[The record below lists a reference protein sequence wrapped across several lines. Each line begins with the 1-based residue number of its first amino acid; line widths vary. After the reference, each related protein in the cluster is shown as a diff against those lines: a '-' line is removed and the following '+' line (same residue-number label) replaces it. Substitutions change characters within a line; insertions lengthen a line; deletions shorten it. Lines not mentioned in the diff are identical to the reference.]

1 MILFVDFKKAYEKIK
16 EEILQTIEKVLERQW
31 FIFGEELYQFE
42 EEFSGYIG
50 NKFGI
55 GVNSGS
61 DALLLA
67 IMANN
72 IGKNDEVIT
81 VSHTMTSTVDAIARC
96 RAKPIFVDIK
106 EDTYNI
112 DPNQIEKKITKK
124 TRAILLVHLY
134 GNSVDM
140 APILEIANKYDLL
153 IIEDACQ
160 AHGTEYKSTK
170 VGSLGDIGCFSFY
183 PSKNL
188 GAYGDA
194 GMLVTDNEDL
204 AVKLRQFRN
213 YGQNKKNYHDFI
225 GINSRLDEIQAAILR
240 IKLKYL
246 DQWNDRRR
254 RSAKL
259 YNKFLENVDIITPVE
274 EKFSK
279 HTYHLYVIRSKKR
292 GELMDI
298 LNRNGIQTHIHFPI
312 PVHLSKAYSDYK
324 YTYRL
329 PITKKICDEILSL
342 PMHPWIT
349 EEEILKITDIIKINA
364 KKVID

>member
-16 EEILQTIEKVLERQW
+16 EEIHQTIEKVLERQW
-31 FIFGEELYQFE
+31 FIFGEELNQFE

-72 IGKNDEVIT
+72 IGKGDEVIT

-112 DPNQIEKKITKK
+112 DPCQIENKITKK

-140 APILEIANKYDLL
+140 DPILEIANKYNLL

-160 AHGTEYKSTK
+160 AHGT
-170 VGSLGDIGCFSFY
+170 GIG
-183 PSKNL
+183 
-188 GAYGDA
+188 
-194 GMLVTDNEDL
+194 
-204 AVKLRQFRN
+204 
-213 YGQNKKNYHDFI
+213 
-225 GINSRLDEIQAAILR
+225 
-240 IKLKYL
+240 
-246 DQWNDRRR
+246 
-254 RSAKL
+254 
-259 YNKFLENVDIITPVE
+259 
-274 EKFSK
+274 
-279 HTYHLYVIRSKKR
+279 
-292 GELMDI
+292 
-298 LNRNGIQTHIHFPI
+298 
-312 PVHLSKAYSDYK
+312 
-324 YTYRL
+324 
-329 PITKKICDEILSL
+329 
-342 PMHPWIT
+342 
-349 EEEILKITDIIKINA
+349 
-364 KKVID
+364 